1 MDITQPEFTGPEI
14 CALEAHEVVDLLRR
28 GEISS
33 KELLEAS
40 FKRIKAVEPHV
51 NALPTTCFDRAEQAI
66 SNFNPDDSNASI
78 SLAGLPVGI
87 KDLTPVSGVRTTFGT
102 VSKENFVP
110 EENDPLVDLLERNGA
125 LVVGKTNTPELGAG
139 GNTFN
144 DVFGKTRNAWN
155 TSLNAGGSS
164 GGAAV
169 SLATGEVWLSH
180 GSDHGGSLRTPA
192 SYNGIVGL
200 RPSPGRAGG
209 GPAESAFH
217 IEGVQGPMAR
227 SVRDCALFLDAMAE
241 YDPRSPISFPAPD
254 TSFQDSVIRANGKVR
269 IGYAPDLGGFYPV
282 EPEVAACL
290 KRALESVVS
299 YGGVVEESCPEFQHL
314 ERTYYTL
321 RSMLWVTLA
330 RGIPAEARQHFKQ
343 TLEEDIQS
351 GEALSIA
358 DIVDADLNRTSIY
371 ASLQKY
377 LDRYDVLACPVVG
390 AMPKPIEL
398 EWVKEINGEKFSGYM
413 DWLRPSF
420 LATVT
425 GMPAISVPVGLSNGI
440 PVGMQLIG
448 PPRGEAILL
457 SAARAVE
464 LAVGGPFG
472 PIDPIFT

>member
-1 MDITQPEFTGPEI
+1 VDITQPEFTGPEI

-51 NALPTTCFDRAEQAI
+51 NAMPTTCFDRAEQAI

-299 YGGVVEESCPEFQHL
+299 YGGFVEESCPEFQHL

-343 TLEEDIQS
+343 TL
-351 GEALSIA
+351 
-358 DIVDADLNRTSIY
+358 
-371 ASLQKY
+371 
-377 LDRYDVLACPVVG
+377 
-390 AMPKPIEL
+390 
-398 EWVKEINGEKFSGYM
+398 
-413 DWLRPSF
+413 
-420 LATVT
+420 
-425 GMPAISVPVGLSNGI
+425 
-440 PVGMQLIG
+440 
-448 PPRGEAILL
+448 
-457 SAARAVE
+457 
-464 LAVGGPFG
+464 
-472 PIDPIFT
+472 